1 MHLLLPLALA
11 LAAAP
16 PPLTLDDALAE
27 ASGRSADLE
36 LSRTQAAQAGVDR
49 FASYAGVL
57 PRLDLTA
64 SFGHD
69 FVGARSAV
77 EVFPTRLD
85 AAGQLVFQQQVVAIP
100 STDNPDYAIGLTLQ
114 LPLFDGGRSW

>member
-36 LSRTQAAQAGVDR
+36 LSRTQAAQAGVER

-57 PRLDLTA
+57 PRLDLSA

-77 EVFPTRLD
+77 EVFPT
-85 AAGQLVFQQQVVAIP
+85 G
-100 STDNPDYAIGLTLQ
+100 
-114 LPLFDGGRSW
+114 